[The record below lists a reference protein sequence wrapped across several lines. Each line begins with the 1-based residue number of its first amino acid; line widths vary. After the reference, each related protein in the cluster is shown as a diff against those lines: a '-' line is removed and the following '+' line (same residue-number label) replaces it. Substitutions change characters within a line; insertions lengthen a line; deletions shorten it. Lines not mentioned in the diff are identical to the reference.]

1 MESSILKKL
10 KNVGLLSEQTF
21 EYGYVSTG
29 SYALNR
35 VISGDY
41 LKGLPIGGIS
51 QFIGKSST
59 AKTVWGTE
67 CLIDAQRKGWHT
79 VLIDSEMAYSPSF
92 AARLGLDP
100 EKLIYASPPTL
111 EECFETI
118 ENIIVAIRDTDK
130 DTPIVI
136 VYDSLAVS
144 PCKAELEAKNYD
156 SNNMMG
162 AIRAKLT
169 GAALRKANELM
180 RKHKVGLII
189 INQFREKTGVMF
201 GNPETAA
208 AGGNALE
215 FYLAVNLRCASNKTG
230 DVIVDDFEE
239 STGIRGHVKNIKN
252 KISIPFR
259 KCDFELRFDEGI
271 TSHWGLIDS
280 MLADGILVQ
289 DGTYYQHKDE
299 PRFQKKTFH
308 DKFPTDPKFASLR
321 ERITGS
327 SEPLQKNI

>member
-1 MESSILKKL
+1 MQNDILKKL

-21 EYGYVSTG
+21 DYGNVSTG

-67 CLIDAQRKGWHT
+67 CLIDAQKKGWHA
-79 VLIDSEMAYSPSF
+79 VLIDSEMAYSPDF
-92 AARLGLDP
+92 AARLGLDS
-100 EKLIYASPPTL
+100 EKLVYASPETL
-111 EECFETI
+111 EDCFDTI
-118 ENIIVAIRDTDK
+118 EKIILAIRETDK
-130 DTPIVI
+130 ETPIVI

-156 SNNMMG
+156 SHNMMG

-169 GAALRKANELM
+169 GAALRKANGLM
-180 RKHKVGLII
+180 RKHKAGLII
-189 INQFREKTGVMF
+189 VNQFREKTGMLY

-215 FYLAVNLRCASNKTG
+215 FYLAVNLRCASNKTTDVQEG
-230 DVIVDDFEE
+230 DFINE

-259 KCDFELRFDEGI
+259 KCDFELRFDKGI
-271 TSHWGLIDS
+271 TSHWGLVDS
-280 MLADGILVQ
+280 LIADGSVVQ
-289 DGTYYQHKDE
+289 DGSWYQHNEE
-299 PRFQKKTFH
+299 PRFQKKTFY
-308 DKFPTDPKFASLR
+308 DNFPTDPKFASLR
-321 ERITGS
+321 EIVTGS
-327 SEPLQKNI
+327 PDPL